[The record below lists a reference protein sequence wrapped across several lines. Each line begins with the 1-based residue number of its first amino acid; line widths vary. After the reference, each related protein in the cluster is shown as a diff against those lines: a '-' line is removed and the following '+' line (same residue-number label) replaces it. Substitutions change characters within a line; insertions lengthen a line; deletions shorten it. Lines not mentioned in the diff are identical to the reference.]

1 MTDRAKLRLVAA
13 GIGAVVAA
21 AVIVVGFWLGGA
33 FEESNATDGSF
44 VLDEPGIFDQPA
56 ADVNADAAGRPLP
69 DTVLA
74 DADGVEHRL
83 TDLEGRPAVVNFWF
97 SRCVPCRREL
107 ADFATVDAEVGDR
120 VRFVGV
126 DPYDTVDAMQRFAD
140 ERGVAY
146 ELWRDTDQRLVDELG
161 LTAFPVTLFVDA
173 SGTVVHQTG
182 EIDADELRT
191 TIDDLFGEDA

>member
-13 GIGAVVAA
+13 AIGAVIAVA
-21 AVIVVGFWLGGA
+21 VVALGFWLGGA

-44 VLDEPGIFDQPA
+44 VLDQPGIFDQPA
-56 ADVNADAAGRPLP
+56 DDVNADTAGSGLP
-69 DTVLA
+69 DTVLT
-74 DADGVEHRL
+74 DADGAEHRL

-107 ADFATVDAEVGDR
+107 VDFATVDAEVGDR

-126 DPYDTVDAMQRFAD
+126 DPFDTVDAMQHFAD
-140 ERGVAY
+140 ERGVTY
-146 ELWRDTDQRLVDELG
+146 DLWRDPDQQLVDELG

-173 SGTVVHQTG
+173 GGTVVHQTG
-182 EIDADELRT
+182 EIDADELRAK
-191 TIDDLFGEDA
+191 IDELFGEDV